1 MDALLY
7 LPFQVSLSSNQSYT
21 VQNTEATTGISKTWS
36 QSNRKSSKR
45 VSINQ
50 ETGRNAFSVCHDR
63 FDLAQQSKFVC
74 LHSALDGASNG
85 HALETSLTRAGAV

>member
-7 LPFQVSLSSNQSYT
+7 LPFQVSSGSNQAYT

-36 QSNRKSSKR
+36 QLNHKSSKR
-45 VSINQ
+45 VSIDQ
-50 ETGRNAFSVCHDR
+50 EIGRNAFSVCHDR
-63 FDLAQQSKFVC
+63 FDLAQQSKFIC

-85 HALETSLTRAGAV
+85 YALETSLTRAGAV